1 MPSEIILYG
10 PESLPLALATDAGNL
25 ANNVTADIPVAG
37 ATGLPQGRYPL
48 GTQFVCQDG
57 RKFRYASAGAVTLV
71 AGNVL
76 QGAVALTTDRAQ
88 STTASTSVNPYTGTT
103 TPNTAGGTAIGFTHG
118 AATVIANFFA
128 EGFANVMA
136 AAGSAGGQTYKIAA
150 HVAFASG
157 ANTPIDVVNLW
168 PGHKIRVTIPDT
180 SSVLDLVQHFY
191 SRIIQLPA
199 TLQTQPIA
207 GVCVVPLTGATGRGN
222 FGFVQTRG
230 PCGVLT
236 DASSV
241 VLGQPAIISAT
252 AGAVALVT
260 TTNIITS
267 QIIGNFMRIGG
278 SAGWSIVNLTL
289 DG

>member
-1 MPSEIILYG
+1 MASEIILYG
-10 PESLPLALATDAGNL
+10 PESVPLALATDVGNL
-25 ANNVTADIPVAG
+25 ANNVTADQAVAG
-37 ATGLPQGRYPL
+37 VTGMPQGRYPL

-57 RKFRYASAGAVTLV
+57 RKFRYGSAGGSTLI

-76 QGAVALTTDRAQ
+76 QGAVALTTDRVQ
-88 STTASTSVNPYTGTT
+88 NSTASTSTNPYTGTT
-103 TPNTAGGTAIGFTHG
+103 TPNTAGGVAIGFTHG

-128 EGFANVMA
+128 VGFVNVVA
-136 AAGSAGGQTYKIAA
+136 AAGSAGGQVYKIAA

-180 SSVLDLVQHFY
+180 ASCIDLVQHFY
-191 SRIIQLPA
+191 SRMIQLPA
-199 TLQTQPIA
+199 TLQTQPVC
-207 GVCVVPLTGATGRGN
+207 GVAVTPLTGATGRGN

-236 DASSV
+236 DGSTV
-241 VLGQPAIISAT
+241 VLGQPAIISTT

-278 SAGWSIVNLTL
+278 SAGWSVVNLTI